1 MAELDFRF
9 SAEARD
15 ELRAACRYYEV
26 CRTGLGDE
34 FGHEVTRAIRRI
46 CRNATVGSPY
56 AGEKVLRMHRF
67 PYGVVYRLIDDQ
79 VLILA
84 IAHLRRRPG
93 YWKGRARD
101 P

>member
-9 SAEARD
+9 SAEARE
-15 ELRAACRYYEV
+15 ELQATWRYYEAR
-26 CRTGLGDE
+26 RTGLGDE
-34 FGHEVTRAIRRI
+34 FGHEVSHAISRI

-56 AGEKVLRMHRF
+56 AGEKVLRVHRF
-67 PYGVVYRLIDDQ
+67 PYGVVYRLIDERI
-79 VLILA
+79 VILA

-93 YWKGRARD
+93 YWKDRAGE